1 MKTLKIYNIIATIII
16 LLLVIWVKKLQKD
29 LQETEVLLD
38 QCSDRYYQKINKDKW
53 YRIDHDPY

>member
-38 QCSDRYYQKINKDKW
+38 QCSDRYYQEINKDKW